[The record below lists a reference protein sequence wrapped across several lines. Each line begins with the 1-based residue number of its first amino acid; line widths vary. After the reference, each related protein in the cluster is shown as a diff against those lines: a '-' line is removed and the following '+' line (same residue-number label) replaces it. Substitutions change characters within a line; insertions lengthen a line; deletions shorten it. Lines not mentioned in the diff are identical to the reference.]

1 MANRTLF
8 NVMVESKVFG
18 QKPTSSYRKLLDSL
32 MNNLIEDPKTTAKV
46 LGIKL
51 KSQMNIKKFNVE
63 HKTMTISGHTNTM
76 NLKVINRNIERIV
89 DSLITPSGEKY
100 IIKNY
105 VLESMNDEEYSRIH
119 ESEALSYILDHTGLR
134 DSFRD
139 DFDAAMEKLPFMYS
153 AKSSMST
160 FVPPTNWDELRLYF
174 SEFGFME
181 VNERDYLLPMPEGC
195 IRFSVKDYDFDTMNI
210 YINLFISSQ
219 PESPTITFGCQ
230 LTDCVDLSII
240 TSGFYGNP
248 LLSNLKNL
256 HLGIGRYWAPFVVN
270 NRFYGYRSA
279 NGKKTYVIPT
289 MTETEFKEK
298 FNEFFTNIVL
308 HNYPVAYYKNG
319 KFKRFIT
326 FSEFEDVI
334 RKSVAKEI
342 DCSEV
347 VSNDTDTDF
356 DEVLDITMPQ
366 SYLTTNV
373 LPDYKGTVE
382 DIAQYMSFFTDG
394 ILTDMELLD
403 SSVICKTRFN
413 ETIIVST
420 TDALDDEVYVE
431 FIDVDTLVYTS
442 EGMKLREVMDV
453 YTIRYGLH
461 HMGLQSISE
470 WLERFYHRYQQSCSP
485 FITDYHMGFYNQKTG
500 EYYCIHFDDS
510 DVNIVFDITHDIH
523 TMKDAQTMSP
533 ESMCEY
539 IDKLGE

>member
-8 NVMVESKVFG
+8 NVTVESKVFG
-18 QKPTSSYRKLLDSL
+18 QKPTSSYRKLLESL
-32 MNNLIEDPKTTAKV
+32 MTNLIEDPKTTAKV

-134 DSFRD
+134 DSFRE
-139 DFDAAMEKLPFMYS
+139 DFDAAMKKLPFMYS
-153 AKSSMST
+153 AKSSMTT

-174 SEFGFME
+174 SEFGFIE
-181 VNERDYLLPMPEGC
+181 VTEREYLLPMPEGF
-195 IRFSVKDYDFDTMNI
+195 IRFSVEDYDFDTMSI

-219 PESPTITFGCQ
+219 HESPVMTFGCQ

-334 RKSVAKEI
+334 RKSIRKETE
-342 DCSEV
+342 S
-347 VSNDTDTDF
+347 DTAVMSDDNEI

-366 SYLTTNV
+366 SYLTTNT
-373 LPDYKGTVE
+373 LPDYKGTAE
-382 DIAQYMSFFTDG
+382 DIAQYMSFFSDG

-413 ETIIVST
+413 ETIIIST

-431 FIDVDTLVYTS
+431 LIDADTFVYTS
-442 EGMKLREVMDV
+442 EGMKLCEIMDI

-485 FITDYHMGFYNQKTG
+485 FITDYHMGFYNQKTS
-500 EYYCIHFDDS
+500 EYYCVHFDDS

-523 TMKDAQTMSP
+523 TMKDVQTMSP

>member
-32 MNNLIEDPKTTAKV
+32 MTNLIEDPKTTAKV

-174 SEFGFME
+174 SEFGFIE
-181 VNERDYLLPMPEGC
+181 VNEREYLLPMPEGF
-195 IRFSVKDYDFDTMNI
+195 IRFSVEDYDFDTMNI

-289 MTETEFKEK
+289 MSETEFKEK

-326 FSEFEDVI
+326 FSEFEETI
-334 RKSVAKEI
+334 RKSISKETES
-342 DCSEV
+342 DTVV
-347 VSNDTDTDF
+347 VSDDNEI

-373 LPDYKGTVE
+373 LPDYKGTAE
-382 DIAQYMSFFTDG
+382 DIAQYMSFFSDG
-394 ILTDMELLD
+394 ILTDIELLD

-420 TDALDDEVYVE
+420 TDALDTEVYVE
-431 FIDVDTLVYTS
+431 FIDADTYVYTS
-442 EGMKLREVMDV
+442 EGMKLREVMDI
-453 YTIRYGLH
+453 YTIRYGMH

-500 EYYCIHFDDS
+500 EYYCVHFDDS
-510 DVNIVFDITHDIH
+510 DVNIVFDITKDIH
-523 TMKDAQTMSP
+523 TMKDTQTMSP

>member
-210 YINLFISSQ
+210 YINLFISTQ

-319 KFKRFIT
+319 KFKRFIA

-334 RKSVAKEI
+334 RKSISKETE
-342 DCSEV
+342 S
-347 VSNDTDTDF
+347 DTAVMSDDNEI

-366 SYLTTNV
+366 SYLTTNT
-373 LPDYKGTVE
+373 LPDYKGTAE
-382 DIAQYMSFFTDG
+382 DIAQYMSFFSDG

-420 TDALDDEVYVE
+420 TDALDEEVYVE
-431 FIDVDTLVYTS
+431 FIDADTLVYTS
-442 EGMKLREVMDV
+442 EGMNIREVMDI

-461 HMGLQSISE
+461 HMGLQSISQ

-500 EYYCIHFDDS
+500 EYYCVHFDDS
-510 DVNIVFDITHDIH
+510 DVNIIFDITKDIH

>member
-8 NVMVESKVFG
+8 NVTVQSKVFG
-18 QKPTSSYRKLLDSL
+18 QKPTSSYRKLLESL
-32 MNNLIEDPKTTAKV
+32 MTNLIEDPKTTAKV

-51 KSQMNIKKFNVE
+51 KSQMNIKEFNVD

-119 ESEALSYILDHTGLR
+119 ESEALSYILDNTGLR
-134 DSFRD
+134 DSFRE
-139 DFDAAMEKLPFMYS
+139 DFDAAMQKLPFMYS

-174 SEFGFME
+174 SEFGFIE
-181 VNERDYLLPMPEGC
+181 VNEREYLLPMPEGF
-195 IRFSVKDYDFDTMNI
+195 IRFSVEDYDFDTMNI

-219 PESPTITFGCQ
+219 YESPTITFGCQ

-279 NGKKTYVIPT
+279 NGKKAYVIPT
-289 MTETEFKEK
+289 MSESEFKEK
-298 FNEFFTNIVL
+298 FNEFFNNIVL

-326 FSEFEDVI
+326 FSEFEETI
-334 RKSVAKEI
+334 RKSISKETE
-342 DCSEV
+342 SGTVV
-347 VSNDTDTDF
+347 VSDDNEI

-394 ILTDMELLD
+394 LLTDMELLD

-431 FIDVDTLVYTS
+431 FIDVDTFVYTS
-442 EGMKLREVMDV
+442 EDMKLREVMDV

-470 WLERFYHRYQQSCSP
+470 WLERFYHRYQQNCSP

-500 EYYCIHFDDS
+500 EYYCVHFDDS
-510 DVNIVFDITHDIH
+510 EVNIVFDITHDIH
-523 TMKDAQTMSP
+523 TMNDAQTKSP
-533 ESMCEY
+533 EEMCEY

>member
-8 NVMVESKVFG
+8 NVTVQSKVFG

-32 MNNLIEDPKTTAKV
+32 MTNLIEDPKTTAKV

-139 DFDAAMEKLPFMYS
+139 DFDAAMQKLPFMYS

-174 SEFGFME
+174 SEFGFIE
-181 VNERDYLLPMPEGC
+181 VNEREYLLPMPEGF
-195 IRFSVKDYDFDTMNI
+195 IRFSVEDYDFDTMNI

-219 PESPTITFGCQ
+219 YESPTITFGCQ

-289 MTETEFKEK
+289 MSESEFKEK
-298 FNEFFTNIVL
+298 FNEFFNNIVL

-326 FSEFEDVI
+326 FSEFEETI
-334 RKSVAKEI
+334 RKSISKETE
-342 DCSEV
+342 SGTVV
-347 VSNDTDTDF
+347 VSDDNEI

-373 LPDYKGTVE
+373 LPDYKGTAE
-382 DIAQYMSFFTDG
+382 DIANYMSFFTDG

-431 FIDVDTLVYTS
+431 FIDVDTFVYTS

-500 EYYCIHFDDS
+500 EYYCVHFDDS
-510 DVNIVFDITHDIH
+510 EVNIVFDITHDIH
-523 TMKDAQTMSP
+523 TMNDAQTKSP
-533 ESMCEY
+533 EEMCEY

>member
-32 MNNLIEDPKTTAKV
+32 MTNLIEDPKTTAKV

-139 DFDAAMEKLPFMYS
+139 DFDAAMQKLPFMYS

-174 SEFGFME
+174 SEFGFIE
-181 VNERDYLLPMPEGC
+181 VNEREYLLPMPEGF
-195 IRFSVKDYDFDTMNI
+195 IRFSVEDYDFDTMNI

-279 NGKKTYVIPT
+279 NGKKAYVIPT
-289 MTETEFKEK
+289 MSESEFKDK
-298 FNEFFTNIVL
+298 FNEFFNNIVL

-326 FSEFEDVI
+326 FSEFEETI
-334 RKSVAKEI
+334 RKSISKETE
-342 DCSEV
+342 SGTVV
-347 VSNDTDTDF
+347 VSDDNEI

-373 LPDYKGTVE
+373 LPDYKGAAE

-394 ILTDMELLD
+394 LLTDMELLD

-413 ETIIVST
+413 ETIIIST

-431 FIDVDTLVYTS
+431 FIDVDTFVYTS

-485 FITDYHMGFYNQKTG
+485 FITDYHMGFYNQKTD
-500 EYYCIHFDDS
+500 EYYCVHFDDS

-523 TMKDAQTMSP
+523 TMNDAQTKSP
-533 ESMCEY
+533 EEMCEY

>member
-8 NVMVESKVFG
+8 NVTVESKVFG
-18 QKPTSSYRKLLDSL
+18 QKPTSSYRKLLKSL
-32 MNNLIEDPKTTAKV
+32 MTNLIEDPKTTAKV

-63 HKTMTISGHTNTM
+63 HKTMTISGHTTTM

-134 DSFRD
+134 DSFRE
-139 DFDAAMEKLPFMYS
+139 DFDAAMRKLPFMYS
-153 AKSSMST
+153 AKSSMSA

-174 SEFGFME
+174 SEFGFIE
-181 VNERDYLLPMPEGC
+181 VAEREYLLPMPEGF
-195 IRFSVKDYDFDTMNI
+195 IRFSVEDYDFDTMSI

-219 PESPTITFGCQ
+219 HESPVMTFGCQ

-319 KFKRFIT
+319 KFKRFIP

-334 RKSVAKEI
+334 RKSISKETE
-342 DCSEV
+342 S
-347 VSNDTDTDF
+347 DTAVMSDDNEI

-366 SYLTTNV
+366 SYLTTNT
-373 LPDYKGTVE
+373 LPDYKGTAE
-382 DIAQYMSFFTDG
+382 DIAQYMSFFSDG

-420 TDALDDEVYVE
+420 TDALDSVVYVE
-431 FIDVDTLVYTS
+431 FIDADTFVYTS
-442 EGMKLREVMDV
+442 EGMKLREIMDL

-500 EYYCIHFDDS
+500 EYYCVHFDDS

-523 TMKDAQTMSP
+523 TMNDAQTMSP

>member
-8 NVMVESKVFG
+8 NVTVESKVFG

-32 MNNLIEDPKTTAKV
+32 MTNLIKDPKTTAKV

-51 KSQMNIKKFNVE
+51 KSQMNIKKFVVE

-100 IIKNY
+100 IVKNY
-105 VLESMNDEEYSRIH
+105 VLESMNDEKYSRIH

-134 DSFRD
+134 DSFRE
-139 DFDAAMEKLPFMYS
+139 DFDVAMQKLPFMYS
-153 AKSSMST
+153 AKSSMSA

-174 SEFGFME
+174 SEFGFIE
-181 VNERDYLLPMPEGC
+181 VAEREYLLPMPEGF
-195 IRFSVKDYDFDTMNI
+195 IRFSVEDYDFDTMSI

-219 PESPTITFGCQ
+219 HESPTITFGCQ

-326 FSEFEDVI
+326 FSEFEETI
-334 RKSVAKEI
+334 RKSISKETE
-342 DCSEV
+342 SGTVV
-347 VSNDTDTDF
+347 VSDDNEI

-394 ILTDMELLD
+394 LLTDMELLD

-431 FIDVDTLVYTS
+431 FIDVDTFVYTS

-485 FITDYHMGFYNQKTG
+485 FITDYHMGFYNQKTS
-500 EYYCIHFDDS
+500 EYYCVHFDDS
-510 DVNIVFDITHDIH
+510 DVNIVFDITKDIH
-523 TMKDAQTMSP
+523 TMKDVQTMSP

>member
-51 KSQMNIKKFNVE
+51 KSQMNIKEFNVE

-139 DFDAAMEKLPFMYS
+139 DFDTAMKKLPFMYS
-153 AKSSMST
+153 AKSSMSA

-174 SEFGFME
+174 SEFGFIE
-181 VNERDYLLPMPEGC
+181 VAEREYLLPMPEGF
-195 IRFSVKDYDFDTMNI
+195 IRFSVEDYDFDTMSI

-219 PESPTITFGCQ
+219 HESPVMTFGCQ

-319 KFKRFIT
+319 KFKRFIP
-326 FSEFEDVI
+326 FSEFEKTI
-334 RKSVAKEI
+334 RKSISKETE
-342 DCSEV
+342 SGTVV
-347 VSNDTDTDF
+347 VSDDNEI

-366 SYLTTNV
+366 SYLTTNA

-394 ILTDMELLD
+394 LLTDMELLD
-403 SSVICKTRFN
+403 SSVLCKTRFN

-431 FIDVDTLVYTS
+431 FIDVDTFVYTS
-442 EGMKLREVMDV
+442 EGMKLREIMDI

-485 FITDYHMGFYNQKTG
+485 FITDYHMGFYNQKTS
-500 EYYCIHFDDS
+500 EYYCVHFDDS
-510 DVNIVFDITHDIH
+510 DVNIVFDITKDIH
-523 TMKDAQTMSP
+523 TMKDVQTMSP

>member
-8 NVMVESKVFG
+8 NVTVQSKVFG

-32 MNNLIEDPKTTAKV
+32 MTNLIEDPKTTAKV

-63 HKTMTISGHTNTM
+63 HKMMTISGHTNTM

-119 ESEALSYILDHTGLR
+119 ESEALSYILDYTGLR

-174 SEFGFME
+174 SEFGFIE
-181 VNERDYLLPMPEGC
+181 VNEREYLLPMPEGF

-256 HLGIGRYWAPFVVN
+256 HLGIGRYWALFVVN
-270 NRFYGYRSA
+270 NRFYGYRSD

-289 MTETEFKEK
+289 MSETEFKEK

-326 FSEFEDVI
+326 FSEFEETI
-334 RKSVAKEI
+334 RKSISKETE
-342 DCSEV
+342 S
-347 VSNDTDTDF
+347 DTAVMSDDTEI

-373 LPDYKGTVE
+373 LPDYKGTAE

-394 ILTDMELLD
+394 LLTDMELLD

-431 FIDVDTLVYTS
+431 FIDVDTFVYTS
-442 EGMKLREVMDV
+442 EGMKLREIMDL

-461 HMGLQSISE
+461 HMGLQSISQ

-500 EYYCIHFDDS
+500 EYYCVHFDDS
-510 DVNIVFDITHDIH
+510 DVNIVFDITKDIH
-523 TMKDAQTMSP
+523 TMKDVQTMSP

>member
-51 KSQMNIKKFNVE
+51 KSQMNIKEFNVE

-139 DFDAAMEKLPFMYS
+139 DFDAAMKKLPFMYS
-153 AKSSMST
+153 AKSSMSA

-174 SEFGFME
+174 SEFGFIE
-181 VNERDYLLPMPEGC
+181 VAEREYLLPMPEGF
-195 IRFSVKDYDFDTMNI
+195 IRFSVEDYDFDTMSI

-219 PESPTITFGCQ
+219 HESPVMTFGCQ

-319 KFKRFIT
+319 KFKRFIP
-326 FSEFEDVI
+326 FSEFEKTI
-334 RKSVAKEI
+334 RKSISKETE
-342 DCSEV
+342 SGTVV
-347 VSNDTDTDF
+347 VSDDNEI

-366 SYLTTNV
+366 SYLTTNA

-394 ILTDMELLD
+394 LLTDMELLD
-403 SSVICKTRFN
+403 SSVLCKTRFN

-431 FIDVDTLVYTS
+431 FIDVDTFVYTS
-442 EGMKLREVMDV
+442 EGMKLREIMDI

-485 FITDYHMGFYNQKTG
+485 FITDYHMGFYNQKTS
-500 EYYCIHFDDS
+500 EYYCVHFDDS
-510 DVNIVFDITHDIH
+510 DVNIVFDITKDIH
-523 TMKDAQTMSP
+523 TMKDVQTMSP

>member
-32 MNNLIEDPKTTAKV
+32 MTNLIEDPKTTAKV

-134 DSFRD
+134 DSFRE
-139 DFDAAMEKLPFMYS
+139 DFDAAMKKLPFMYS

-174 SEFGFME
+174 SEFGFIE
-181 VNERDYLLPMPEGC
+181 VAEREYLLPMPEGF
-195 IRFSVKDYDFDTMNI
+195 IRFSVEDYDFDTMSI

-219 PESPTITFGCQ
+219 HESPTITFGCQ

-256 HLGIGRYWAPFVVN
+256 HLSIGRYWAPFVVN

-319 KFKRFIT
+319 KFKRFIP

-334 RKSVAKEI
+334 RKSISKETESDTI
-342 DCSEV
+342 T
-347 VSNDTDTDF
+347 VSDDNEI

-366 SYLTTNV
+366 SYLTTNT
-373 LPDYKGTVE
+373 LPDYKGTAE

-431 FIDVDTLVYTS
+431 FIDADTLVYTS
-442 EGMKLREVMDV
+442 EGMKIREVMDI

-461 HMGLQSISE
+461 HMGLQSISQ
-470 WLERFYHRYQQSCSP
+470 WLERFYHRYQRSCSP

-500 EYYCIHFDDS
+500 EYYCVHFDDS
-510 DVNIVFDITHDIH
+510 DVNIVFDITKDIH
-523 TMKDAQTMSP
+523 TMKDVQTMSP

>member
-8 NVMVESKVFG
+8 NVTVESKVFG

-32 MNNLIEDPKTTAKV
+32 MHNLIEDPKTTAKV

-51 KSQMNIKKFNVE
+51 KSQMNIKKFDVE

-134 DSFRD
+134 DSFRE
-139 DFDAAMEKLPFMYS
+139 DFDTAMKKLPFMYS
-153 AKSSMST
+153 AKSSMSA

-174 SEFGFME
+174 SEFGFIE
-181 VNERDYLLPMPEGC
+181 VNEREYLLPMPEGF
-195 IRFSVKDYDFDTMNI
+195 IRFSVEDYDFDTMNI

-219 PESPTITFGCQ
+219 YESPTITFGCQ

-256 HLGIGRYWAPFVVN
+256 HLGIGRYWALFVVN

-279 NGKKTYVIPT
+279 NGKKVYVIPT
-289 MTETEFKEK
+289 MSETEFKEK
-298 FNEFFTNIVL
+298 FNEFFINIVL

-334 RKSVAKEI
+334 RKSIRKETES
-342 DCSEV
+342 DTV
-347 VSNDTDTDF
+347 VMSDDNEI

-366 SYLTTNV
+366 SYLTTNT
-373 LPDYKGTVE
+373 LPDYKGTAE
-382 DIAQYMSFFTDG
+382 DIAQYMSFFSDG

-420 TDALDDEVYVE
+420 TDALDEEVYVE
-431 FIDVDTLVYTS
+431 FIDADTFVYTS
-442 EGMKLREVMDV
+442 EGMKLREIMDI

-470 WLERFYHRYQQSCSP
+470 WLERFYHRYQQICSP
-485 FITDYHMGFYNQKTG
+485 FITDYHMGFYNQKTS
-500 EYYCIHFDDS
+500 EYYCVHFDDS

-523 TMKDAQTMSP
+523 TMNDAQTKSP
-533 ESMCEY
+533 EEMCEY

>member
-8 NVMVESKVFG
+8 NVTVQSKVFG

-32 MNNLIEDPKTTAKV
+32 MTNLIEDPKTTAKV

-134 DSFRD
+134 DSFRE
-139 DFDAAMEKLPFMYS
+139 DFDAAMKKLPFMYS
-153 AKSSMST
+153 AKSSMTT

-174 SEFGFME
+174 SEFGFIE
-181 VNERDYLLPMPEGC
+181 VAEREYLLPMPEGF
-195 IRFSVKDYDFDTMNI
+195 IRFSVEDYDFDTMSI

-219 PESPTITFGCQ
+219 HESPVMTFGCQ

-319 KFKRFIT
+319 KFKRFIP

-334 RKSVAKEI
+334 RKSISKETE
-342 DCSEV
+342 S
-347 VSNDTDTDF
+347 DTAVMSDDNEI

-366 SYLTTNV
+366 SYLTTNT
-373 LPDYKGTVE
+373 LPDYKGTAE
-382 DIAQYMSFFTDG
+382 DIAQYMSFFSDG

-431 FIDVDTLVYTS
+431 FIDADTFVYTS
-442 EGMKLREVMDV
+442 EGMKLREIMDI

-470 WLERFYHRYQQSCSP
+470 WLERFYHRYQQICSP
-485 FITDYHMGFYNQKTG
+485 FITDYHMGFYNQKTS
-500 EYYCIHFDDS
+500 EYYCVHFDDS

-523 TMKDAQTMSP
+523 TMNDAQTMPP

>member
-8 NVMVESKVFG
+8 NVTVQSKVFG
-18 QKPTSSYRKLLDSL
+18 QKPTSSYRKLLESL
-32 MNNLIEDPKTTAKV
+32 MTNLIEDPKTTAKV

-139 DFDAAMEKLPFMYS
+139 DFDAAMKKLPFMYS
-153 AKSSMST
+153 AKSSMSA

-174 SEFGFME
+174 SEFGFIE
-181 VNERDYLLPMPEGC
+181 VAEREYLLPMPEGF
-195 IRFSVKDYDFDTMNI
+195 IRFSVEDYDFDTMNI

-219 PESPTITFGCQ
+219 YESPTITFGCQ

-334 RKSVAKEI
+334 RKSIRKETE
-342 DCSEV
+342 S
-347 VSNDTDTDF
+347 DTAVMSDDNEI

-366 SYLTTNV
+366 SYLTTNT
-373 LPDYKGTVE
+373 LPDYKGTAE
-382 DIAQYMSFFTDG
+382 DIAQYMSFFSDG

-413 ETIIVST
+413 ETIIIST
-420 TDALDDEVYVE
+420 TDALDEEVYVE
-431 FIDVDTLVYTS
+431 FIDADTFVYTS
-442 EGMKLREVMDV
+442 EGMKLREIMDI
-453 YTIRYGLH
+453 YMIRYGLH

-500 EYYCIHFDDS
+500 EYYCVHFDDS
-510 DVNIVFDITHDIH
+510 DVNIVFDITKDIH
-523 TMKDAQTMSP
+523 TMKDVQTMSP

>member
-18 QKPTSSYRKLLDSL
+18 QKPTSSYRKLLESL
-32 MNNLIEDPKTTAKV
+32 MTNLIEDPKTTAKV

-100 IIKNY
+100 IVKNY

-181 VNERDYLLPMPEGC
+181 VNEREYLLPMPEGF
-195 IRFSVKDYDFDTMNI
+195 IRFSVEDYDFDTMSI

-219 PESPTITFGCQ
+219 YESPTITFGCQ

-289 MTETEFKEK
+289 MSETEFKEK

-319 KFKRFIT
+319 KFKRFIA
-326 FSEFEDVI
+326 FSEFEDVV
-334 RKSVAKEI
+334 RKSISKETESDTI
-342 DCSEV
+342 A
-347 VSNDTDTDF
+347 VSDDNEI

-394 ILTDMELLD
+394 LLTDMELLD

-431 FIDVDTLVYTS
+431 FIDVDTFVYTS
-442 EGMKLREVMDV
+442 EGMKLCEIMDI

-500 EYYCIHFDDS
+500 EYYCVHFDDS
-510 DVNIVFDITHDIH
+510 DVNIVFDIIHDIH
-523 TMKDAQTMSP
+523 TMKDVQTMSP

>member
-32 MNNLIEDPKTTAKV
+32 MTNLIEDPKTTAKV

-51 KSQMNIKKFNVE
+51 KSQMNIKEFNVD

-100 IIKNY
+100 IVKNY

-174 SEFGFME
+174 SEFGFIE
-181 VNERDYLLPMPEGC
+181 VNEREYLLPMPEGF
-195 IRFSVKDYDFDTMNI
+195 IRFSVEDYDFDTMSI

-219 PESPTITFGCQ
+219 HESPIMTFGCQ

-326 FSEFEDVI
+326 FSEFEETI
-334 RKSVAKEI
+334 RKSISKETEI
-342 DCSEV
+342 GTVV
-347 VSNDTDTDF
+347 VSDDNEI

-382 DIAQYMSFFTDG
+382 DITQYMSFFTDG
-394 ILTDMELLD
+394 LLTDMELLD

-431 FIDVDTLVYTS
+431 FIDVDTFVYTS

-485 FITDYHMGFYNQKTG
+485 FITDYHMGFYNQKTS
-500 EYYCIHFDDS
+500 EYYCVHFDDS

>member
-8 NVMVESKVFG
+8 NVTVESKVFG

-32 MNNLIEDPKTTAKV
+32 MTNLIEDPKTTAKV

-51 KSQMNIKKFNVE
+51 KSQMNIKKFDVE

-139 DFDAAMEKLPFMYS
+139 DFDAAMKKLPFMYS

-174 SEFGFME
+174 SEFGFIE
-181 VNERDYLLPMPEGC
+181 VAEREYLLPMPEGF
-195 IRFSVKDYDFDTMNI
+195 IRFSVKDYDFDTMSI
-210 YINLFISSQ
+210 YINLVISREH
-219 PESPTITFGCQ
+219 ESPTITFGCQ

-279 NGKKTYVIPT
+279 NGKKAYVIPT
-289 MTETEFKEK
+289 MSETEFKEK
-298 FNEFFTNIVL
+298 FNEFFNNIVL

-319 KFKRFIT
+319 RFKRFIT

-334 RKSVAKEI
+334 RKSISKETE
-342 DCSEV
+342 SNTAV
-347 VSNDTDTDF
+347 VSDDNEI

-373 LPDYKGTVE
+373 LPDYKGTAE

-420 TDALDDEVYVE
+420 TDALDDMVYVE
-431 FIDVDTLVYTS
+431 FIDADTFVYTS

-500 EYYCIHFDDS
+500 EYYCVHFDDS
-510 DVNIVFDITHDIH
+510 DVNIVFDITKDIH
-523 TMKDAQTMSP
+523 TMKDVQTMSP

>member
-32 MNNLIEDPKTTAKV
+32 MHNLIEDPKTTAKV

-51 KSQMNIKKFNVE
+51 KSQMNIKEFNVD

-134 DSFRD
+134 DSFRE

-181 VNERDYLLPMPEGC
+181 VNEREYLLPMPEGF
-195 IRFSVKDYDFDTMNI
+195 IRFSVEDYDFDTMSI

-219 PESPTITFGCQ
+219 HESPVMTFGCQ

-319 KFKRFIT
+319 KFKRFIA

-334 RKSVAKEI
+334 RKSISKETE
-342 DCSEV
+342 S
-347 VSNDTDTDF
+347 DTAVMSDDNEI

-366 SYLTTNV
+366 SYLTTNT
-373 LPDYKGTVE
+373 LPDYKGTAE
-382 DIAQYMSFFTDG
+382 DIAQYMSFFSDG

-420 TDALDDEVYVE
+420 TDALDEEVYVE
-431 FIDVDTLVYTS
+431 FIDADTLVYTS
-442 EGMKLREVMDV
+442 EGMNIREVMDI

-461 HMGLQSISE
+461 HMGLQSISQ
-470 WLERFYHRYQQSCSP
+470 WLERFYHRYQQICSP
-485 FITDYHMGFYNQKTG
+485 FITDYHMGFYNKKTG
-500 EYYCIHFDDS
+500 EYYCVHFDDS
-510 DVNIVFDITHDIH
+510 DVNIVFDIIHDIH
-523 TMKDAQTMSP
+523 AMKDAQTMSP

>member
-8 NVMVESKVFG
+8 NVTVQSKVFG

-32 MNNLIEDPKTTAKV
+32 MTNLIEDPKTTAKV

-153 AKSSMST
+153 AKSSMTT

-174 SEFGFME
+174 SEFGFIE
-181 VNERDYLLPMPEGC
+181 VAEREYLLPMPEGF
-195 IRFSVKDYDFDTMNI
+195 IRFSVEDYDFDTMSI
-210 YINLFISSQ
+210 YINPFISSQ
-219 PESPTITFGCQ
+219 HESPVMTFGCQ

-319 KFKRFIT
+319 KFKRFIP
-326 FSEFEDVI
+326 FSEFEETI
-334 RKSVAKEI
+334 RKSIRKETE
-342 DCSEV
+342 SGTVV
-347 VSNDTDTDF
+347 VSDDNEI

-373 LPDYKGTVE
+373 LPDYKGTAE

-394 ILTDMELLD
+394 LLTDMELLD

-431 FIDVDTLVYTS
+431 FIDADTFVYTS
-442 EGMKLREVMDV
+442 EGMKLREIMDI

-470 WLERFYHRYQQSCSP
+470 WLERFYHRYQQICSP

-500 EYYCIHFDDS
+500 EYYCVHFDDS
-510 DVNIVFDITHDIH
+510 DVNIVFDITKDIH
-523 TMKDAQTMSP
+523 TMKDVQTMSP
-533 ESMCEY
+533 EAMCEY

>member
-8 NVMVESKVFG
+8 NVTVESKVFG

-32 MNNLIEDPKTTAKV
+32 MTNLIEDPKTTAKV

-51 KSQMNIKKFNVE
+51 KSQMNIKKFDVE

-139 DFDAAMEKLPFMYS
+139 DFDAAMQKLPFMYS
-153 AKSSMST
+153 AKSSMT
-160 FVPPTNWDELRLYF
+160 AFVPPTNWDELRLYF

-181 VNERDYLLPMPEGC
+181 VNEREYLLPMPEGF
-195 IRFSVKDYDFDTMNI
+195 IRFSVEDYDFDTMSI

-219 PESPTITFGCQ
+219 HESPVMTFGCQ

-240 TSGFYGNP
+240 TSGFYNNP
-248 LLSNLKNL
+248 LLSDLKNL
-256 HLGIGRYWAPFVVN
+256 HLAIGRYWAPFVVN

-279 NGKKTYVIPT
+279 NGKKAYVIPT
-289 MTETEFKEK
+289 MSEIEFKEK
-298 FNEFFTNIVL
+298 FNEFFNNIVL

-319 KFKRFIT
+319 KFKRFIA
-326 FSEFEDVI
+326 FSDFEDVI
-334 RKSVAKEI
+334 RKSISKETES
-342 DCSEV
+342 DTAV
-347 VSNDTDTDF
+347 VSDNNEI
-356 DEVLDITMPQ
+356 DEVLDITIPQ

-373 LPDYKGTVE
+373 LPDYKGTTE

-420 TDALDDEVYVE
+420 TDALDDMVYVE
-431 FIDVDTLVYTS
+431 FIDADTYVYTS
-442 EGMKLREVMDV
+442 EGMKLREVMDI

-470 WLERFYHRYQQSCSP
+470 WLELFYHRYQQSCSP

-510 DVNIVFDITHDIH
+510 DVNIVFDITKDIH
-523 TMKDAQTMSP
+523 MMKDAQAMSP

>member
-32 MNNLIEDPKTTAKV
+32 MTNLIEDPKTTAKV

-51 KSQMNIKKFNVE
+51 KSQMNIKEFNVD

-134 DSFRD
+134 DSFRE
-139 DFDAAMEKLPFMYS
+139 DFDAAMQKLPFMYS

-174 SEFGFME
+174 SEFGFIE
-181 VNERDYLLPMPEGC
+181 VNEREYLLPMPEGF
-195 IRFSVKDYDFDTMNI
+195 IRFSVEDYDFDTMNI

-279 NGKKTYVIPT
+279 NGKKAYVIPT
-289 MTETEFKEK
+289 MSESEFKEK
-298 FNEFFTNIVL
+298 FNEFFNNIVL

-326 FSEFEDVI
+326 FSEFEETI
-334 RKSVAKEI
+334 RKSISKETE
-342 DCSEV
+342 SGTVV
-347 VSNDTDTDF
+347 VSDDNEI

-373 LPDYKGTVE
+373 LPDYKGTIE

-394 ILTDMELLD
+394 LLTDMELLD
-403 SSVICKTRFN
+403 SSVICNTRFN

-431 FIDVDTLVYTS
+431 FIDVDTFVYTS

-453 YTIRYGLH
+453 YTIRYGLR

-500 EYYCIHFDDS
+500 EYYCVHFDDS
-510 DVNIVFDITHDIH
+510 DVNIVFDITKDIH
-523 TMKDAQTMSP
+523 TMKDVQTMSP
-533 ESMCEY
+533 EAMCEY

>member
-134 DSFRD
+134 DSFRE
-139 DFDAAMEKLPFMYS
+139 DFDAAMQKLPFMYS
-153 AKSSMST
+153 AKSSMMT
-160 FVPPTNWDELRLYF
+160 CDPPTNWDELRLYF
-174 SEFGFME
+174 SEFGFIE
-181 VNERDYLLPMPEGC
+181 VAEREYLLPMPEGF
-195 IRFSVKDYDFDTMNI
+195 IRFSVEDYDFDTMSI

-219 PESPTITFGCQ
+219 HESPVMTFGCQ

-319 KFKRFIT
+319 KFKRFIP

-334 RKSVAKEI
+334 RKSISKETE
-342 DCSEV
+342 S
-347 VSNDTDTDF
+347 DTAVMSDDNEI

-366 SYLTTNV
+366 SYLTTNT
-373 LPDYKGTVE
+373 LPDYKGTAE
-382 DIAQYMSFFTDG
+382 DIAQYMSFFSDG

-413 ETIIVST
+413 ETIIIST
-420 TDALDDEVYVE
+420 TDSLDEEVYVE
-431 FIDVDTLVYTS
+431 FIDADTFVYTS
-442 EGMKLREVMDV
+442 EGMKIREIMDI

-500 EYYCIHFDDS
+500 EYYCVHFDDS
-510 DVNIVFDITHDIH
+510 DVNIVFDITKDIH
-523 TMKDAQTMSP
+523 TMKDVQTMSP

>member
-1 MANRTLF
+1 VT
-8 NVMVESKVFG
+8 VQSKVFG

-32 MNNLIEDPKTTAKV
+32 MTNLIEDPKTTAKV

-139 DFDAAMEKLPFMYS
+139 DFDAAMQKLPFMYS
-153 AKSSMST
+153 AKSSMSA

-174 SEFGFME
+174 SEFGFIE
-181 VNERDYLLPMPEGC
+181 VAEREYLLPMPEGF
-195 IRFSVKDYDFDTMNI
+195 IRFSVEDYDFDTMSI

-219 PESPTITFGCQ
+219 HESPVMTFGCQ

-289 MTETEFKEK
+289 MSETEFKEK

-319 KFKRFIT
+319 KFKRFIP

-334 RKSVAKEI
+334 RKSISKETESDTI
-342 DCSEV
+342 A
-347 VSNDTDTDF
+347 VSDDNEI

-366 SYLTTNV
+366 SYLTTDT
-373 LPDYKGTVE
+373 LPDYKGTAE
-382 DIAQYMSFFTDG
+382 DIARYMSFFTDG

-431 FIDVDTLVYTS
+431 FIDADTFVYTS
-442 EGMKLREVMDV
+442 EGMKLCEIMDI

-470 WLERFYHRYQQSCSP
+470 WLERFYHRYQQNCSP
-485 FITDYHMGFYNQKTG
+485 FITDYHMGFYNKKTG
-500 EYYCIHFDDS
+500 EYYCVHFDES
-510 DVNIVFDITHDIH
+510 EVNIVFDITHDIH
-523 TMKDAQTMSP
+523 TMNDTQTKSP
-533 ESMCEY
+533 EEMCEY

>member
-32 MNNLIEDPKTTAKV
+32 MTNLIEDPKTTAKV

-51 KSQMNIKKFNVE
+51 KSQMNIKEFNVE

-100 IIKNY
+100 IVKNY

-174 SEFGFME
+174 SEFGFIE
-181 VNERDYLLPMPEGC
+181 VNEREYLLPMPEGF
-195 IRFSVKDYDFDTMNI
+195 IRFSVEDYDFDTMNI

-219 PESPTITFGCQ
+219 YESPTITFGCQ

-279 NGKKTYVIPT
+279 NGKKAYVIPT
-289 MTETEFKEK
+289 MSESEFKEK
-298 FNEFFTNIVL
+298 FNEFFNNIVL

-319 KFKRFIT
+319 KFKRFIP

-334 RKSVAKEI
+334 RKSIRKETE
-342 DCSEV
+342 SGTVV
-347 VSNDTDTDF
+347 VSDDNEI

-394 ILTDMELLD
+394 LLTDMELLD

-413 ETIIVST
+413 ETIIVSP

-431 FIDVDTLVYTS
+431 FIDVDTFVYTS

-485 FITDYHMGFYNQKTG
+485 FITDYHMGFYNQKTS
-500 EYYCIHFDDS
+500 EYYCVHFDDS

-523 TMKDAQTMSP
+523 TMNDAQTKSP
-533 ESMCEY
+533 EEMCEY

>member
-32 MNNLIEDPKTTAKV
+32 MTNLIEDPKTTAKV

-134 DSFRD
+134 DSFRE

-153 AKSSMST
+153 AKSSMTT

-174 SEFGFME
+174 SEFGFIE
-181 VNERDYLLPMPEGC
+181 VAEREYLLPMPEGF
-195 IRFSVKDYDFDTMNI
+195 IRFSVEDYDFDTMSI

-219 PESPTITFGCQ
+219 HESPVMTFGCQ

-319 KFKRFIT
+319 KFKRFIA

-334 RKSVAKEI
+334 RKSISKETE
-342 DCSEV
+342 S
-347 VSNDTDTDF
+347 DTAVMSDDNEI

-366 SYLTTNV
+366 SYLTTNT
-373 LPDYKGTVE
+373 LPDYKGTAE
-382 DIAQYMSFFTDG
+382 DIAQYMSFFSDG

-420 TDALDDEVYVE
+420 TDALDEEVYVE
-431 FIDVDTLVYTS
+431 FIDADTLVYTS
-442 EGMKLREVMDV
+442 EGMNIREVMDI

-461 HMGLQSISE
+461 HMGLQSISQ
-470 WLERFYHRYQQSCSP
+470 WLERFYHRYQQICSP
-485 FITDYHMGFYNQKTG
+485 FITDYHMGFYNKKTG
-500 EYYCIHFDDS
+500 EYYCVHFDDS

-523 TMKDAQTMSP
+523 AMKDVQTMSP

>member
-139 DFDAAMEKLPFMYS
+139 DFDAAMKKLPFMYS
-153 AKSSMST
+153 AKSSMSS

-174 SEFGFME
+174 SEFGFIE
-181 VNERDYLLPMPEGC
+181 VAEREYLLPMPEGF
-195 IRFSVKDYDFDTMNI
+195 IRFSVEDYDFDTMSI

-219 PESPTITFGCQ
+219 YESPVMTFGCQ

-279 NGKKTYVIPT
+279 NSKKTYVIPT

-319 KFKRFIT
+319 KFKRFIP

-334 RKSVAKEI
+334 RKSISKETE
-342 DCSEV
+342 S
-347 VSNDTDTDF
+347 DTAVMSDDNEI

-366 SYLTTNV
+366 SYLTTNT
-373 LPDYKGTVE
+373 LPDYKGTAE
-382 DIAQYMSFFTDG
+382 DIAQYMSFFSDG
-394 ILTDMELLD
+394 VLTDMELLD

-431 FIDVDTLVYTS
+431 FIDVDTFVYTS

-500 EYYCIHFDDS
+500 EYYCVHFDDS
-510 DVNIVFDITHDIH
+510 DVNIVFDITKDIH
-523 TMKDAQTMSP
+523 TMKDVQTMSP

>member
-8 NVMVESKVFG
+8 NVTVQSKVFG

-32 MNNLIEDPKTTAKV
+32 MTNLIEDPKTTAKV

-174 SEFGFME
+174 SEFGFIE
-181 VNERDYLLPMPEGC
+181 VNEREYLLPMPEGF
-195 IRFSVKDYDFDTMNI
+195 IRFSVEDYDFDTMSI

-219 PESPTITFGCQ
+219 YESPTITFGCQ

-319 KFKRFIT
+319 KFKRFIA

-334 RKSVAKEI
+334 RKSIRKETES
-342 DCSEV
+342 DTV
-347 VSNDTDTDF
+347 VMSDDNEI

-366 SYLTTNV
+366 SYLTTNT
-373 LPDYKGTVE
+373 LPDYKGTAE

-394 ILTDMELLD
+394 LLTDMELLD

-420 TDALDDEVYVE
+420 TDALDEEVYVE
-431 FIDVDTLVYTS
+431 FIDADTFVYTS
-442 EGMKLREVMDV
+442 EGMKLREIMDI

-470 WLERFYHRYQQSCSP
+470 WLVRFYHRYQQICSP

-500 EYYCIHFDDS
+500 EYYCVHFDDS

-523 TMKDAQTMSP
+523 AMKDAQTMSP

>member
-8 NVMVESKVFG
+8 NVTVQSKVFG

-32 MNNLIEDPKTTAKV
+32 MTNLIEDPKTTAKV

-51 KSQMNIKKFNVE
+51 KSQMNIKEFNVE

-139 DFDAAMEKLPFMYS
+139 DFDAAMKKLPFMYS
-153 AKSSMST
+153 AKSSMLA

-174 SEFGFME
+174 SEFGFIE
-181 VNERDYLLPMPEGC
+181 VAEREYLLPMPEGF
-195 IRFSVKDYDFDTMNI
+195 IRFSVEDYDFDTMSI

-219 PESPTITFGCQ
+219 HESPVMTFGCQ

-279 NGKKTYVIPT
+279 NGKKAYVIPT
-289 MTETEFKEK
+289 MSETEFKEK
-298 FNEFFTNIVL
+298 FNEFFTNTVL

-326 FSEFEDVI
+326 FSEFEETI
-334 RKSVAKEI
+334 RKSISKETKS
-342 DCSEV
+342 DTVV
-347 VSNDTDTDF
+347 VSDDNEI

-373 LPDYKGTVE
+373 LPDYKGTAE

-394 ILTDMELLD
+394 MLTDMELLD

-431 FIDVDTLVYTS
+431 FIDADTFVYTS
-442 EGMKLREVMDV
+442 EGMKLREIMDI

-461 HMGLQSISE
+461 HMGLQSISQ

-500 EYYCIHFDDS
+500 EYYCVHFDDS
-510 DVNIVFDITHDIH
+510 DVNIVFDIT
-523 TMKDAQTMSP
+523 KDVQTMSP

>member
-8 NVMVESKVFG
+8 NVTVESKVFG
-18 QKPTSSYRKLLDSL
+18 QKPTSSYRKLLESL
-32 MNNLIEDPKTTAKV
+32 MTNLIEDPKTTAKV

-51 KSQMNIKKFNVE
+51 KSQMNIKKFDVE

-105 VLESMNDEEYSRIH
+105 VLESMNDKEYSRIH

-134 DSFRD
+134 DSFRE
-139 DFDAAMEKLPFMYS
+139 DFDAAMRKLPYMYS
-153 AKSSMST
+153 AKSSMLA

-181 VNERDYLLPMPEGC
+181 IADKEYLLPMPEGC
-195 IRFSVKDYDFDTMNI
+195 IRFRVKDYDFDTMSI
-210 YINLFISSQ
+210 YIDLFNSMQ
-219 PESPTITFGCQ
+219 PEPLIATFGCQ

-240 TSGFYGNP
+240 TSGFYDNP
-248 LLSNLKNL
+248 MLSDLMDL
-256 HLGIGRYWAPFVVN
+256 HLAIGRYWAPFVVN
-270 NRFYGYRSA
+270 NRFYGYRST
-279 NGKKTYVIPT
+279 NGKKAYVIPT
-289 MTETEFKEK
+289 IKETEFKEK
-298 FNEFFTNIVL
+298 FDDLFTVSTL

-326 FSEFEDVI
+326 FFEFEDVI
-334 RKSVAKEI
+334 RKSISKETES
-342 DCSEV
+342 DTVV
-347 VSNDTDTDF
+347 VSDDNEI

-373 LPDYKGTVE
+373 LPDYKGTAE

-420 TDALDDEVYVE
+420 TDALDEEVYVE
-431 FIDVDTLVYTS
+431 FIDADTFVYTS
-442 EGMKLREVMDV
+442 EGIKLREIMDL

-461 HMGLQSISE
+461 HMGLQSISQ

-500 EYYCIHFDDS
+500 EYYCVHFDDS

-523 TMKDAQTMSP
+523 TMDDAQTMSP

>member
-8 NVMVESKVFG
+8 NVTVESKVFG

-32 MNNLIEDPKTTAKV
+32 MTNLIEDPKTTAKV

-51 KSQMNIKKFNVE
+51 KSQMNIKKFDVE

-139 DFDAAMEKLPFMYS
+139 DFDAVMKKLPFMYS
-153 AKSSMST
+153 AKSSMVA

-174 SEFGFME
+174 SEFGFIE
-181 VNERDYLLPMPEGC
+181 IAEREEYLLPMPEGF
-195 IRFSVKDYDFDTMNI
+195 IRFRVKDYDFDTMSI
-210 YINLFISSQ
+210 YISLFNSMQ
-219 PESPTITFGCQ
+219 PESPIATFGCQ

-240 TSGFYGNP
+240 TSGFYNNP
-248 LLSNLKNL
+248 LLSDLKNL
-256 HLGIGRYWAPFVVN
+256 HLAIGRYWAPFVVN

-279 NGKKTYVIPT
+279 NGKKAYVIPT
-289 MTETEFKEK
+289 MSEIEFKEK
-298 FNEFFTNIVL
+298 FNDFFTNMVL

-334 RKSVAKEI
+334 RKSISKETESDTAI
-342 DCSEV
+342 
-347 VSNDTDTDF
+347 VSDDNEI

-403 SSVICKTRFN
+403 SSIICKTRFN

-431 FIDVDTLVYTS
+431 FIDADTFVYTS

-485 FITDYHMGFYNQKTG
+485 FITDYHMGFYNIKTG
-500 EYYCIHFDDS
+500 EYYCVHFDDS
-510 DVNIVFDITHDIH
+510 DVNIVFDITKDIH
-523 TMKDAQTMSP
+523 TMKDTQTMSP

>member
-18 QKPTSSYRKLLDSL
+18 QKPTSSYRKLLESL
-32 MNNLIEDPKTTAKV
+32 MTNLIEDPKTTAKV

-51 KSQMNIKKFNVE
+51 KSQMNIKKFDVE

-139 DFDAAMEKLPFMYS
+139 DFDAAMKKLPFMYS
-153 AKSSMST
+153 AKSSMSA

-174 SEFGFME
+174 SEFGFIE
-181 VNERDYLLPMPEGC
+181 VAEREYLLPMPEGF
-195 IRFSVKDYDFDTMNI
+195 IRFSVEDYDFDTMSI

-219 PESPTITFGCQ
+219 HESPVMTFGCQ

-319 KFKRFIT
+319 KFKRFIP

-334 RKSVAKEI
+334 RKSISKETE
-342 DCSEV
+342 S
-347 VSNDTDTDF
+347 DTAVMSDDNEI

-366 SYLTTNV
+366 SYLTTNT
-373 LPDYKGTVE
+373 LPDYKGTAE
-382 DIAQYMSFFTDG
+382 DIAQYMSFFSDG

-420 TDALDDEVYVE
+420 TDALDEEVYVE
-431 FIDVDTLVYTS
+431 FIDADTLVYTS
-442 EGMKLREVMDV
+442 EGMKIREVMDI

-461 HMGLQSISE
+461 HMGLQSISQ

-485 FITDYHMGFYNQKTG
+485 FITDYHMGFFNQKTG
-500 EYYCIHFDDS
+500 EYYCVHFDDS
-510 DVNIVFDITHDIH
+510 DVNIVFDITKDIH
-523 TMKDAQTMSP
+523 TMKDVQTMSP

>member
-8 NVMVESKVFG
+8 NVTVQSKVFG

-32 MNNLIEDPKTTAKV
+32 MTNLIEDPKTTAKV

-51 KSQMNIKKFNVE
+51 KSQMNIKEFNVE

-89 DSLITPSGEKY
+89 DSLITPSGEKC

-174 SEFGFME
+174 SEFGFIE
-181 VNERDYLLPMPEGC
+181 VNEREYLLPMPEGF
-195 IRFSVKDYDFDTMNI
+195 IRFSVEDYDFDTMSI

-219 PESPTITFGCQ
+219 YESPTITFGCQ

-279 NGKKTYVIPT
+279 NGKKAYVIPT
-289 MTETEFKEK
+289 MSESEFKEK
-298 FNEFFTNIVL
+298 FNEFFNNIVL

-326 FSEFEDVI
+326 FSEFEETI
-334 RKSVAKEI
+334 RKSISKETE
-342 DCSEV
+342 SGTVV
-347 VSNDTDTDF
+347 VSDDNEI

-394 ILTDMELLD
+394 LLTDMELLD

-431 FIDVDTLVYTS
+431 FIDADTFVYTS
-442 EGMKLREVMDV
+442 EGMKLREIMDL

-461 HMGLQSISE
+461 HMGLQSISQ

-500 EYYCIHFDDS
+500 EYYCVHFDDS
-510 DVNIVFDITHDIH
+510 DVNIVFDITKDIH
-523 TMKDAQTMSP
+523 TMKDVQTMSP

>member
-8 NVMVESKVFG
+8 NVTVESKVFG
-18 QKPTSSYRKLLDSL
+18 QKPTSSYRKLLESL
-32 MNNLIEDPKTTAKV
+32 MTNLIEDPKTTAKV
-46 LGIKL
+46 LGVKL
-51 KSQMNIKKFNVE
+51 KSQMNIKEFNVD

-119 ESEALSYILDHTGLR
+119 ESEALSYILDYTGLR

-174 SEFGFME
+174 SEFGFIE
-181 VNERDYLLPMPEGC
+181 VNEREYLLPMPEGC
-195 IRFSVKDYDFDTMNI
+195 IRFSVKDYDFDTMDI

-219 PESPTITFGCQ
+219 HESPTVTFGCQ

-279 NGKKTYVIPT
+279 NGKKAYVIPT
-289 MTETEFKEK
+289 MSETEFKEK
-298 FNEFFTNIVL
+298 FNEFFTNTVL

-326 FSEFEDVI
+326 FSEFEETI
-334 RKSVAKEI
+334 RKSISKETES
-342 DCSEV
+342 DTVV
-347 VSNDTDTDF
+347 VSDDNEI

-373 LPDYKGTVE
+373 LPDYKGTAE

-413 ETIIVST
+413 ETIIVSI

-431 FIDVDTLVYTS
+431 FIDVDTFVYTS
-442 EGMKLREVMDV
+442 EGMKLREVMDI

-470 WLERFYHRYQQSCSP
+470 WLERFYHRYQQSYSP

-500 EYYCIHFDDS
+500 EYYCVHFDDS
-510 DVNIVFDITHDIH
+510 EVNIVFDITHDIH
-523 TMKDAQTMSP
+523 TMKDVQTMSP

>member
-8 NVMVESKVFG
+8 NVTVESKVFG
-18 QKPTSSYRKLLDSL
+18 QKPTSSYRKLLESL
-32 MNNLIEDPKTTAKV
+32 MTNLIEDPKTTAKV

-51 KSQMNIKKFNVE
+51 KSQMNIKKFDVE

-134 DSFRD
+134 DSFRE

-153 AKSSMST
+153 AKSSMMA

-174 SEFGFME
+174 SEFGFIE
-181 VNERDYLLPMPEGC
+181 VAEREYLLPMPEGF
-195 IRFSVKDYDFDTMNI
+195 IRFSVEDYDFDTMSI

-219 PESPTITFGCQ
+219 HESPVMTFGCQ

-319 KFKRFIT
+319 KFKRFIP
-326 FSEFEDVI
+326 FSEFEETI
-334 RKSVAKEI
+334 RKSISKETE
-342 DCSEV
+342 SGTVV
-347 VSNDTDTDF
+347 VSDDNEI

-366 SYLTTNV
+366 SYLTTNT
-373 LPDYKGTVE
+373 LPDYKGTAE
-382 DIAQYMSFFTDG
+382 DIAQYMSFFSDG
-394 ILTDMELLD
+394 LLTDMELLD

-431 FIDVDTLVYTS
+431 FIDVDTFVYTS

-485 FITDYHMGFYNQKTG
+485 FITDYHMGFYNQKTS
-500 EYYCIHFDDS
+500 EYYCVHFDDS
-510 DVNIVFDITHDIH
+510 DVNIVFDITKDIH
-523 TMKDAQTMSP
+523 TMKDVQTMSP

>member
-8 NVMVESKVFG
+8 NVTVQSKVFG

-32 MNNLIEDPKTTAKV
+32 MTNLIEDPKTTAKV

-51 KSQMNIKKFNVE
+51 KSQMNIKEFNVD

-76 NLKVINRNIERIV
+76 NLKVINRNIERII

-100 IIKNY
+100 IVKNY

-174 SEFGFME
+174 SEFGFIE
-181 VNERDYLLPMPEGC
+181 VNEREYLLPMPEGF
-195 IRFSVKDYDFDTMNI
+195 IRFSVEDYDFDTMNI

-219 PESPTITFGCQ
+219 YESPTITFGCQ

-248 LLSNLKNL
+248 LLCNLKNL

-279 NGKKTYVIPT
+279 NGKKAYVIPT
-289 MTETEFKEK
+289 MSESEFKEK
-298 FNEFFTNIVL
+298 FNEFFNNIVL

-326 FSEFEDVI
+326 FSEFEETI
-334 RKSVAKEI
+334 RKSISKETE
-342 DCSEV
+342 SGTVV
-347 VSNDTDTDF
+347 VSDDNEI

-382 DIAQYMSFFTDG
+382 DIAQYMSLFTDG
-394 ILTDMELLD
+394 LLTDMELLD

-431 FIDVDTLVYTS
+431 FIDADTFVYTS
-442 EGMKLREVMDV
+442 EGMKLREIMDL

-461 HMGLQSISE
+461 HMGLQSISQ

-500 EYYCIHFDDS
+500 EYYCVHFDDS
-510 DVNIVFDITHDIH
+510 DVNIVFDITKDIH
-523 TMKDAQTMSP
+523 TMKDVQTMSP

>member
-8 NVMVESKVFG
+8 NVTVQSKVFG

-32 MNNLIEDPKTTAKV
+32 MTNLIEDPKTTAKV

-51 KSQMNIKKFNVE
+51 KSQMNIKEFNVD

-100 IIKNY
+100 IVKNY

-174 SEFGFME
+174 SEFGFIE
-181 VNERDYLLPMPEGC
+181 VNEREYLLPMPEGF
-195 IRFSVKDYDFDTMNI
+195 IRFSVEDYDFDTMNI

-279 NGKKTYVIPT
+279 NGKKAYVIPT
-289 MTETEFKEK
+289 MSESEFKEK
-298 FNEFFTNIVL
+298 FNEFFNNIVL

-326 FSEFEDVI
+326 FSEFEETI
-334 RKSVAKEI
+334 RKSISKETE
-342 DCSEV
+342 SGTVV
-347 VSNDTDTDF
+347 VSDDNEI

-373 LPDYKGTVE
+373 LPDYKGTAE

-394 ILTDMELLD
+394 LLTDMELLD

-431 FIDVDTLVYTS
+431 FIDADTFVYTS

-470 WLERFYHRYQQSCSP
+470 WLERFYHRYQQSCSS

-500 EYYCIHFDDS
+500 EYYCVHFDDS
-510 DVNIVFDITHDIH
+510 DVNIVFDITKDIY
-523 TMKDAQTMSP
+523 TMKDVQTMSP

>member
-32 MNNLIEDPKTTAKV
+32 MTNLIEDPKTTAKV

-334 RKSVAKEI
+334 RKSISKETE
-342 DCSEV
+342 S
-347 VSNDTDTDF
+347 DTAVMSDDNEI

-366 SYLTTNV
+366 SYLTTNT

-431 FIDVDTLVYTS
+431 FIDADTLVYTS
-442 EGMKLREVMDV
+442 EGMNIREVMDI

-461 HMGLQSISE
+461 HMGLQSISQ
-470 WLERFYHRYQQSCSP
+470 WVERFYHRYQQICSP
-485 FITDYHMGFYNQKTG
+485 FITDYHMGFYNKKTG
-500 EYYCIHFDDS
+500 EYYCVHFDDS

-523 TMKDAQTMSP
+523 AMKDAQTMSP

>member
-18 QKPTSSYRKLLDSL
+18 QKPTSSYRKLLNSL
-32 MNNLIEDPKTTAKV
+32 MTNLIEDPKTTAKV

-100 IIKNY
+100 IVKNY
-105 VLESMNDEEYSRIH
+105 VLESMNDEAYSRIH

-174 SEFGFME
+174 SEFGFIE
-181 VNERDYLLPMPEGC
+181 VNEREYLLPMPEGC
-195 IRFSVKDYDFDTMNI
+195 IRFSVEDYDFDTMNI

-219 PESPTITFGCQ
+219 YESPTITFGCQ

-279 NGKKTYVIPT
+279 NGKKAYVIPT
-289 MTETEFKEK
+289 MSESEFKEK
-298 FNEFFTNIVL
+298 FNEFFNNIVL

-326 FSEFEDVI
+326 FSEFEETI
-334 RKSVAKEI
+334 RKSISKETE
-342 DCSEV
+342 S
-347 VSNDTDTDF
+347 DTAVMYDNNEI

-366 SYLTTNV
+366 SYLTTNT
-373 LPDYKGTVE
+373 LADYKGTAE

-420 TDALDDEVYVE
+420 TDALDDGVYVE
-431 FIDVDTLVYTS
+431 FIDVDTFVYTS

-461 HMGLQSISE
+461 HMGLQSISQ

-500 EYYCIHFDDS
+500 EYYCVHFDDS
-510 DVNIVFDITHDIH
+510 DVNIVFDITKDIH
-523 TMKDAQTMSP
+523 TMKDVQTMSP